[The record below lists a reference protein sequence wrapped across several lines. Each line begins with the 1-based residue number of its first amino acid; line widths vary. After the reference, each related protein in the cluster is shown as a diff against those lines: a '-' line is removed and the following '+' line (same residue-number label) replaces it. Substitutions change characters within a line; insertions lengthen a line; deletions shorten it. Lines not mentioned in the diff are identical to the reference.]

1 MSRGLP
7 RAVKDNLEKCTV
19 TALAA
24 VEAYNRPG
32 RSFRTAQYL
41 ILITISWTALFH
53 AIFYKRGIKPWYK
66 LRNGRYEKIDGDP
79 KHWDLSECMKKYYT
93 DQTTPERKNLEFL
106 VGLRNKIEHRHLPEL
121 DPSLYGECQACLI
134 NLESLLA
141 STFGEAYCLSETLA
155 VSLQFSTAQPE
166 ERLRAARNLARSS
179 SRSVKDYVETFR
191 GNLPSTVLSSMK
203 YSYNVFLVPRVANR
217 VNAADAAVQ
226 FVKVDEASPEEL
238 RRLEQLN
245 VLIREK
251 HIPIANIDLFKP
263 SEAVAKIRERCPF
276 QVSMN
281 THSDAWRHFRVRPAS
296 GSAHPERCDTNYCV
310 YDRAHNDYV
319 YTQAWI
325 DKCVG
330 ALSDPEQFRQIVGRH
345 PTKRPVA

>member
-1 MSRGLP
+1 MPRGLP

-19 TALAA
+19 SALAA

-41 ILITISWTALFH
+41 ILINIAWTALFH

-79 KHWDLSECMKKYYT
+79 KHWDLTECIKKFYT

-121 DPSLYGECQACLI
+121 DPSLYGECQASLL
-134 NLESLLA
+134 NLESLIS
-141 STFGEAYCLSETLA
+141 STFGQSYSLSETLA
-155 VSLQFSTAQPE
+155 VSLQFSSVQPE
-166 ERLRAARNLARSS
+166 ERIRATRSLARSTT
-179 SRSVKDYVETFR
+179 RSVKEYIESFR
-191 GNLPSTVLSSMK
+191 GNLPSTVLTSMK

-217 VNAADAAVQ
+217 INAADVAVH

-251 HIPIANIDLFKP
+251 HIPIANIDLYKP
-263 SEAVAKIRERCPF
+263 SEALTRIRERCPF

-281 THSDAWRHFRVRPAS
+281 THSDAWRYFSVRPPS
-296 GSAHPERCDTNYCV
+296 GSTNPERCNTKYCV
-310 YDRAHNDYV
+310 YDRAHNDYL

-325 DKCVG
+325 DKCIE
-330 ALSDPEQFRQIVGRH
+330 ALSNADTFRQIVGRR
-345 PTKRPVA
+345 PTIRPVA